1 MKTGTFIA
9 VVAVASLGA
18 LGAVVANFV
27 VGGRLF
33 EETVVKDPYEA
44 GLRYQKLRPPEPR
57 RAPGVDCDID
67 RGPCEKAGPG
77 DLRIELEIGPR
88 PVRAMAD
95 LQFTIRAWR
104 GAEPLAGQI
113 GQVLLQMPGMY
124 MGENRVALTAQGGGS
139 YQGKGLLVR
148 CPTGKRVWSA
158 EVMLRPHQPGEAAP
172 LTTSFTF
179 ELSE

>member
-1 MKTGTFIA
+1 VRTGTFIA
-9 VVAVASLGA
+9 VAAVASLGA

-44 GLRYQKLRPPEPR
+44 GLRYQKLREPEPR

-77 DLRIELEIGPR
+77 DLRVRLELGPR
-88 PVRAMAD
+88 PVKAMAD
-95 LQFTIRAWR
+95 LEVAVSAWR
-104 GAEPLAGQI
+104 GGLPVSDRDA
-113 GQVLLQMPGMY
+113 QVAFSMPGMY
-124 MGENRVALTAQGGGS
+124 MGDNRAPLVSVGGGV
-139 YQGKGLLVR
+139 YRGKGLLVR
-148 CPTGKRVWSA
+148 CPSGTRVWSA
-158 EVMLRPHQPGEAAP
+158 EVKLLPREPA
-172 LTTSFTF
+172 TTALLATTFTF